1 MVYRRNGKNSVRRV
15 IKESCTATTANTAT
29 IFIAFQLI
37 VFHTGNAQFPHLL
50 VLADGCLRKPSLP
63 DKKDPEGQSQ
73 ESYSQ
78 QDERNDQDFQHD
90 ACKVSIFYFVFLSG
104 YHFRFNL

>member
-1 MVYRRNGKNSVRRV
+1 MVYRRNGKNSVRGV
-15 IKESCTATTANTAT
+15 IKGSGTATTANTAT
-29 IFIAFQLI
+29 IFITFQLI

-50 VLADGCLRKPSLP
+50 VLADGCLRKPSFP

-78 QDERNDQDFQHD
+78 QDERNDQDFQHYV
-90 ACKVSIFYFVFLSG
+90 CKVSILNWYFCQGTNSD
-104 YHFRFNL
+104 